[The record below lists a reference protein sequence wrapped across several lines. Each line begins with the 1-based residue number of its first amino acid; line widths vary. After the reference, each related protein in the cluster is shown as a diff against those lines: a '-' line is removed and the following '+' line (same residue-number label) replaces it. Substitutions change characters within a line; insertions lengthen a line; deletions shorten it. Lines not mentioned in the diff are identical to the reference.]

1 MVKFNIS
8 GEFITGSDFN
18 DMIIQL
24 GYHVRKENI
33 EHIEIESSIG
43 GKLIAD
49 FEHEDLD
56 AIIKNDN
63 INNKSN

>member
-1 MVKFNIS
+1 MVTFKIS

-33 EHIEIESSIG
+33 EYIEIESNIG
-43 GKLIAD
+43 GKLIAE
-49 FEHEDLD
+49 FELEDLD
-56 AIIKNDN
+56 SIIKKDN
-63 INNKSN
+63 LKNKS

>member
-33 EHIEIESSIG
+33 EYIEIESNIG
-43 GKLIAD
+43 GKLIAE
-49 FEHEDLD
+49 FELEDLD
-56 AIIKNDN
+56 SIIKKDN
-63 INNKSN
+63 LKNKS

>member
-33 EHIEIESSIG
+33 EYIEIESNIG
-43 GKLIAD
+43 GKLIAK
-49 FEHEDLD
+49 FQHEDLD
-56 AIIKNDN
+56 SIIKNDN
-63 INNKSN
+63 INKKSI